1 MSKIKMKK
9 FIKSLKY
16 INEKVLVIGGAGFI
30 GLSLTKRLSDKYEV
44 HIIDNFQR
52 GKKDLEFKRII
63 KKNIKLIKFD
73 VSKKLRINHQ
83 YNYIFHLAAIVG
95 KNVISKPYDV
105 LKKT

>member
-1 MSKIKMKK
+1 MK
-9 FIKSLKY
+9 
-16 INEKVLVIGGAGFI
+16 KVLVIGGAGFI

-63 KKNIKLIKFD
+63 KKKNIKLIKFD

-95 KNVISKPYDV
+95 VKNVISKPYDV
-105 LKKT
+105 LKKHNFS